1 MAFNKREYSIH
12 AEHETALWKIYILW
26 AYVAFVF
33 LVLMLGVAPGRG
45 AYWVVDD
52 GLFLSSAF
60 NAANGFG
67 LDKMLPQEPGIYL
80 FDALLIKLGMV
91 EYLHFRYVYYAL
103 NLLGSAVFFLGLDHR
118 RFRSPAVPVAIF
130 TSLLVA
136 FSSILVFDFFF
147 LLGVGSYFFAID
159 ASQRKRATLLALSGI
174 LFAITGFMHA
184 AFVIAMSILIGIAL
198 LIDKSLRKSLLWPC
212 FILGTLL
219 LWGGYIYCLGLDN
232 LIITPAGHDASAGHL
247 LKNVGRILGT
257 YLVVVLAYLLA
268 VKLFKKQGQ
277 EKFAAAQLLL
287 SALVTAF
294 YGMEFYGAQFASH
307 TSDWFTPG
315 LGLNTHLTRII
326 HNALRHVVHVPG
338 AIYYLLLFA
347 MFRWMGENWSVIDR
361 TQLQENKKN
370 SPSSTYLLSGIS
382 NIYVT
387 ILKLFTSLDWNSLN
401 GKLTLAALGLVL
413 LVSGY
418 AAGSASS
425 LAICMS
431 AFSGPA
437 IGLVII
443 FWTSPN
449 RQISHFT
456 TLLLTVWTGIFVLF
470 ALTINLPTFEP
481 IFSRNRIMLEDTP
494 LKGILV
500 QPRYAESVA
509 QLRNEYKANKCQELT
524 LIALEYIPTV
534 YYLLQ
539 HSAPNSIGVVR
550 PGVYFPEDRIRT
562 LLNLQD
568 GWCVIDAT
576 TKDTKTEIERN
587 HGLDNRETI
596 RILIKGNAD
605 RVFTISSPSE
615 DIDDVRL
622 YIRDARKF

>member
-1 MAFNKREYSIH
+1 MEFRKREYPIQ
-12 AEHETALWKIYILW
+12 AEHETALWKINILW
-26 AYVAFVF
+26 ASVAFVF

-45 AYWVVDD
+45 AGWVVDD

-80 FDALLIKLGMV
+80 FNALLIKLGMV
-91 EYLHFRYVYYAL
+91 EYLHFRYVYYIL
-103 NLLGSAVFFLGLDHR
+103 NLLSSAVFFLGLDHR

-136 FSSILVFDFFF
+136 FSSILVSDFFF
-147 LLGVGSYFFAID
+147 LLGAGCYFFAID
-159 ASQRKRATLLALSGI
+159 APQRKRATLLALSGI
-174 LFAITGFMHA
+174 LFAVTGFMHA
-184 AFVIAMSILIGIAL
+184 AFVIAMSVLIGFAL

-219 LWGGYIYCLGLDN
+219 IWGGYIYCIGVDN
-232 LIITPAGHDASAGHL
+232 LLVTPAGHDASAGHL
-247 LKNVGRILGT
+247 LLNVGRILWT
-257 YLVVVLAYLLA
+257 YLVVVLAYLLT
-268 VKLFKKQGQ
+268 VRLFKKRGQ
-277 EKFAAAQLLL
+277 EKFAAAQFLL
-287 SALVTAF
+287 SVLVTVF
-294 YGMEFYGAQFASH
+294 YGIEFYGAQFASYY
-307 TSDWFTPG
+307 SDKVVPW
-315 LGLNTHLTRII
+315 LGLDAHVFRVL
-326 HNALRHVVHVPG
+326 HNDLRQVVHVPG

-347 MFRWMGENWSVIDR
+347 IFCWLGEGWSAIDR
-361 TQLQENKKN
+361 NQRLGNKKN
-370 SPSSTYLLSGIS
+370 SPAPTYLLSGVS

-387 ILKLFTSLDWNSLN
+387 TLKLFTSLDWNSLN
-401 GKLTLAALGLVL
+401 GKLTLAAIGLSL

-418 AAGSASS
+418 ATGSASS

-443 FWTSPN
+443 FWASPN

-456 TLLLTVWTGIFVLF
+456 ALLLTVWIGIFVLF

-481 IFSRNRIMLEDTP
+481 IFTRNRIMLEDTP

-500 QPRYAESVA
+500 QPRYARSVV
-509 QLRNEYKANKCQELT
+509 QLREEYKANKCQELT

-562 LLNLQD
+562 LLNLQG

-596 RILIKGNAD
+596 RILVKNNAD

-615 DIDDVRL
+615 DIDDLRL